1 MLQTVSQSSI
11 SASKD
16 LQEEFASIE
25 KKKEELADYLC
36 EDRKKLS
43 LEDVFNT
50 MKTFR
55 ELFLKALQVVFIC
68 DSLEI
73 DWELSSSSSSSFFI
87 FFFNDKNCFFYSKL
101 GYQNPG
107 SGVNESNCL
116 FARSLQQEMIMWV
129 NTTLFFYFYSF
140 VTEN

>member
-1 MLQTVSQSSI
+1 MLQTVSQGSI
-11 SASKD
+11 SASKN
-16 LQEEFASIE
+16 LQEEFDSIE
-25 KKKEELADYLC
+25 KKKDELADYLC

-55 ELFLKALQVVFIC
+55 ELFLKALQVVSFC

-73 DWELSSSSSSSFFI
+73 DWELSSFL
-87 FFFNDKNCFFYSKL
+87 FFFLMTRIYFFFYSKL
-101 GYQNPG
+101 GYLHPG

-116 FARSLQQEMIMWV
+116 FASSLQQEMIVWA
-129 NTTLFFYFYSF
+129 NYIYIYI
-140 VTEN
+140 